1 MIVHKRK
8 YQILTYLIT
17 AVWFINGF
25 FCKVLNLVPRHREIV
40 ASIIGNEHAG
50 MLTLLIGLAEVCMA
64 VWIIS
69 GRWPR
74 INALTQII
82 VIAAMNTLEFI
93 LVPELLLWGRVNAL
107 FAFLFIILIYYNE
120 FLLNRKTPLKR

>member
-1 MIVHKRK
+1 MTYRQKN
-8 YQILTYLIT
+8 QILIYLIA

-25 FCKVLNLVPRHREIV
+25 FCKILNLVPRHQEIV
-40 ASIIGNEHAG
+40 ASIMGSEHARL
-50 MLTLLIGLAEVCMA
+50 LTWLIGLAEVGMA

-69 GRWPR
+69 SLWSR

-93 LVPELLLWGRVNAL
+93 LVPELLLWGKANAL

-120 FLLNRKTPLKR
+120 FNLRRKTPLKQ

>member
-1 MIVHKRK
+1 MAYTRK
-8 YQILTYLIT
+8 YQILTYLIA

-25 FCKVLNLVPRHREIV
+25 FCKILNLVPRHREIV
-40 ASIIGNEHAG
+40 AFIIGKEHAG
-50 MLTLLIGLAEVCMA
+50 KLTLLIGLAEVGMA

-69 GRWPR
+69 GRWSR

-82 VIAAMNTLEFI
+82 VIAVMNTLEFI
-93 LVPELLLWGRVNAL
+93 LVPDLLLWGRANAL

-120 FLLNRKTPLKR
+120 FHLNRTTPLKR